1 MFIALIVQADT
12 GVLTLYRR
20 DATVRSV
27 GVGWRELA
35 SEIEAVRVRVGATC
49 VLAPDYGTTSWL
61 AFYLP
66 RGACVVQPTQRIRWV
81 NMGEPDPALLAGKLL
96 YVDEV
101 RPSGPPPYL
110 KELFARVERVAELP
124 RRRGPLVI
132 ETYGLDLLEG
142 ARGEVL
148 DRSPPP
154 ELQ

>member
-1 MFIALIVQADT
+1 MFAALIVQADT
-12 GVLTLYRR
+12 GVLSAYRR

-35 SEIEAVRVRVGATC
+35 SEIEAVRKRVGASC
-49 VLAPDYGTTSWL
+49 VLAPDYGTTGWL

-66 RGACVVQPTQRIRWV
+66 RGSCVVQQSQRVRWV
-81 NMGEPDPALLAGKLL
+81 NMPEPDPALLAGKLL

-101 RPSGPPPYL
+101 RPGGRPFL
-110 KELFARVERVAELP
+110 KDSFARIDRVAELP
-124 RRRGPLVI
+124 RKRGPLVI
-132 ETYGLDLLEG
+132 ETYALDLLEG
-142 ARGEVL
+142 ARGDVL